1 MEEQFSRMKMLFGD
15 AAIARLAKSRVAV
28 FGIGGVGGYVAE
40 ALARS
45 GIGELDFIDAD
56 VVAISNLNRQLIAV
70 HSTIGR
76 QKTEVMRERVLD
88 INPAA
93 VVHIYNCFFLPE
105 NSRQFPFEQYDY
117 VVDAVDTVTA
127 KIELVLRAQEA
138 KVPIISCMGTGN
150 KLDPTKFQV
159 ADIYKTIVC
168 PRAKVMRHELKKRGV
183 KDLKVVYS
191 EEQPIYGSVNCENI
205 GQEEAFCKDDRK
217 DKQKETV
224 IKRNIPGSIAF
235 VPPAAGLILAG
246 EVVKDL
252 IAKDKSEKKF

>member
-159 ADIYKTIVC
+159 ADIYKTKVC
-168 PRAKVMRHELKKRGV
+168 PLAKVMRHELKKRGV
-183 KDLKVVYS
+183 KALKVVYS
-191 EEQPIYGSVNCENI
+191 EEQPIYGGVNCENI
-205 GQEEAFCKDDRK
+205 GQEEAFCKDDRE

-224 IKRNIPGSIAF
+224 IKRSIPGSIAF

>member
-117 VVDAVDTVTA
+117 VVDAVDTVT
-127 KIELVLRAQEA
+127 

-159 ADIYKTIVC
+159 ADIYKTKVC
-168 PRAKVMRHELKKRGV
+168 PLAKVMRHELKKRGV

>member
-159 ADIYKTIVC
+159 ADIYKTKVC
-168 PRAKVMRHELKKRGV
+168 PLAKVMRHELKKRGV